1 MSNLIL
7 GIPNFMKVALLDM
20 ALSSHEWFE
29 ENKFVQHNPSY
40 QDP

>member
-1 MSNLIL
+1 M

-20 ALSSHEWFE
+20 ALSSREWFE
-29 ENKFVQHNPSY
+29 ENKFVQHNPLY